1 MRSMGLTQQHAGDK
15 HNDATSTGECNL
27 DKDIN
32 ALMDRINS
40 RLKYAHFGYIK
51 AKLSEIAQ
59 SLTGVVQALD
69 VGCGPGNLGL
79 YCRSVENVDWH
90 GVDLWSN
97 ELLQARQVDSYIG
110 LAQVNLVNGIPF
122 KAETLDVIICNEVL
136 MYMPNSKLLLGQ
148 FHRALKQGGRLIVY
162 NPVTVAPRLASG
174 FKKIIRKW
182 AQARDSIAWD
192 SQSDWKRAVRA
203 TRINYYSY
211 DSLLNE
217 ITESGF
223 KVIDVGAFRM
233 FRNRLRFMNKL
244 ESNKLY
250 RDKIMNFASRR
261 PQLASDIIVLSSKV

>member
-1 MRSMGLTQQHAGDK
+1 MDK
-15 HNDATSTGECNL
+15 N
-27 DKDIN
+27 IN
-32 ALMDRINS
+32 ALMERINS

-51 AKLSEIAQ
+51 AKLSEIAEN
-59 SLTGVVQALD
+59 TTEVVQALD

-79 YCRSVENVDWH
+79 YCRSVENVDWY
-90 GVDLWSN
+90 GIDLWSN
-97 ELLQARQVDSYIG
+97 ELAQAQQVNSYAG
-110 LAQVNLVNGIPF
+110 LGQVNLVQGIPL
-122 KAETLDVIICNEVL
+122 KAETLHVIVCNEVL
-136 MYMPNSKLLLGQ
+136 MYMPNSKPLLEQ
-148 FHRALKQGGRLIVY
+148 FHQALKPGGSLIVY
-162 NPVTVAPRLASG
+162 NPVTLAPRLASG

-217 ITESGF
+217 ITHSGF
-223 KVIDVGAFRM
+223 KVIDVGAFRI

-250 RDKIMNFASRR
+250 REKIMAFASRY
-261 PQLASDIIVLSSKV
+261 PQLASDIIILSSKI